1 LQPRIEVFPPFLH
14 RTEPRVFTFNEAQR
28 VEFGVRYRV
37 DQLDVGGVIGPSEV
51 SWLDM
56 VSVLARHS
64 SQLSMGHR
72 MLHIVTLSG
81 M

>member
-1 LQPRIEVFPPFLH
+1 MH
-14 RTEPRVFTFNEAQR
+14 RTEPPVLPFNKPEGMKFS
-28 VEFGVRYRV
+28 VKNWV

-51 SWLDM
+51 SWLDV